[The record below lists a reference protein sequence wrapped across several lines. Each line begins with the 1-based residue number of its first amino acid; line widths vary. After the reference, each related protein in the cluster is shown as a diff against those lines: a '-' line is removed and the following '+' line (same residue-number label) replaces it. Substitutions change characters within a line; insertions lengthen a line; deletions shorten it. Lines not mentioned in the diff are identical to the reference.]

1 MGVSSDTEPHA
12 GAARH
17 QRADAARNR
26 VRLLQAA
33 GEMFRERGVE
43 VGVGEIADRAG
54 IGRATLFR
62 NFPTKKDLIVA
73 VVAQRMLEA
82 VAEGRERLARESDRE
97 LLFPFVSEMVGLQQV
112 DRSLFD
118 VVGSDE
124 FLNHPEMRA
133 AQVEIVAV
141 IDEMIVHDQRLGLVR
156 DGIGA
161 IDVLMLVK
169 GACVVATALAERGAE
184 SLGRHLSLVH
194 AAITAPGRECP
205 LLGEMPTLGGLAV
218 ASTHPET

>member
-1 MGVSSDTEPHA
+1 MGVDTDTDAQAP
-12 GAARH
+12 GARH

-26 VRLLQAA
+26 VSLLQAA

-54 IGRATLFR
+54 VGRATLFR
-62 NFPTKKDLIVA
+62 NFPTKKDLICA
-73 VVAQRMLEA
+73 VVAQRIFEA
-82 VAEGRERLARESDRE
+82 IADGRARLASGTDEE
-97 LLFPFVSEMVGLQQV
+97 LLFPFVSEMVGIQQV

-133 AQVEIVAV
+133 AQTEIFEVL
-141 IDEMIVHDQRLGLVR
+141 DEMIAHDQRLGLVR
-156 DGIGA
+156 EGIGSL
-161 IDVLMLVK
+161 DVLMLVK
-169 GACVVATALAERGAE
+169 GACVVATALAEAGPD
-184 SLGRHLSLVH
+184 SLSRHLSLVR

-205 LLGEMPTLGGLAV
+205 LQGEMPTLAGLGRSRSV
-218 ASTHPET
+218 H

>member
-1 MGVSSDTEPHA
+1 MGVETDTERHD
-12 GAARH
+12 GATRH

-26 VRLLQAA
+26 ARLLQAA
-33 GEMFRERGVE
+33 GEVFRERGVD

-54 IGRATLFR
+54 IGRGTLFR

-73 VVAQRMLEA
+73 VVAQRILEA
-82 VAEGRERLARESDRE
+82 SAEGRARLASGTDQE

-133 AQVEIVAV
+133 AQSEILVV
-141 IDEMIVHDQRLGLVR
+141 IDEMIAHDQRLGLVR
-156 DGIGA
+156 EGIGA

-169 GACVVATALAERGAE
+169 GACVVATALAEAGPN
-184 SLGRHLSLVH
+184 SLSRHLSLVR

-205 LLGEMPTLGGLAV
+205 LEGQMPTLAGLERAARGGA
-218 ASTHPET
+218 